1 MKKVTAIFLT
11 VTMLVSFAA
20 AAYAAAF
27 SDVGEGY
34 DWARDAIERFSE
46 EGTYV
51 FKQHVIFCVV
61 V

>member
-27 SDVGEGY
+27 SDV
-34 DWARDAIERFSE
+34 
-46 EGTYV
+46 
-51 FKQHVIFCVV
+51 
-61 V
+61 